1 MSDAT
6 LVAQE
11 IQDLAS
17 AVSEIAAAVKDTTAP
32 APTIHVN
39 VPEAAPPT
47 VNVNVPEAAPPTVN
61 VNVPEAAPPVVNVS
75 APSVSVN
82 PEILVPRAEPSAYTV
97 RVTKRDSEGF
107 ISEFVIIPASTG

>member
-32 APTIHVN
+32 APTIH
-39 VPEAAPPT
+39 
-47 VNVNVPEAAPPTVN
+47 VNVPEAAPPTVN

>member
-32 APTIHVN
+32 APT
-39 VPEAAPPT
+39 

-61 VNVPEAAPPVVNVS
+61 VNVPEAAPPVVNVA